1 MNSEEIIVYH
11 GTTYTAACNIM
22 ITGFLTS
29 YSKIAAYGIGTYAS
43 PDPLFALTYC
53 KDTLSIEDYSFIFVC
68 KFLKGTYGT
77 KDSSNKINTL
87 FDFKYF
93 NIIIYVIILDIRCI
107 YLSSIFKKCLLN
119 FYL

>member
-87 FDFKYF
+87 LYDYSGDRSK
-93 NIIIYVIILDIRCI
+93 IYVTPYDSGLLPLYLIR
-107 YLSSIFKKCLLN
+107 YYKFA
-119 FYL
+119 